1 MAKRN
6 KLIKTKTRRG
16 AIGILLNFA
25 GLCKDPYRGV
35 ETLVQGNS
43 NHRTGEMVCG
53 GSGELAQIQLS
64 NFPRVRRPFPCQNGG
79 KLDFGFLFL
88 CFALLLLAFLPVMRE
103 GQKDPSTQ
111 VCPSFLKSCYDVID
125 RLVLNLLAAVA
136 QIDLRRRQRPSAR
149 QERKKTTDGGGV
161 A

>member
-43 NHRTGEMVCG
+43 NPRTGEMVCG

-64 NFPRVRRPFPCQNGG
+64 NFPPKKKVGWKVG

-88 CFALLLLAFLPVMRE
+88 
-103 GQKDPSTQ
+103 
-111 VCPSFLKSCYDVID
+111 
-125 RLVLNLLAAVA
+125 
-136 QIDLRRRQRPSAR
+136 
-149 QERKKTTDGGGV
+149 
-161 A
+161 

>member
-79 KLDFGFLFL
+79 KLESWISVFYFF
-88 CFALLLLAFLPVMRE
+88 
-103 GQKDPSTQ
+103 
-111 VCPSFLKSCYDVID
+111 
-125 RLVLNLLAAVA
+125 
-136 QIDLRRRQRPSAR
+136 DLRFLGLRFCPL
-149 QERKKTTDGGGV
+149 
-161 A
+161 